1 MKNAKELQE
10 SRGERVSALDE
21 MVKAAEAEGREFTA
35 DEVTRS
41 EDILQ
46 EIEDLDK
53 QIERAEKLAEALKAT
68 AAPVSFAAGSGESNE
83 RAKIQKRFSITEGVK
98 GAMQNRLEGLAAE
111 MDAEA
116 RKEAIECGVAVRG
129 DFNIPSWLA
138 YGQRTAYAVDGGN
151 ANAHAAGSGVQVQQS
166 DIAMSLQSKSVLANA
181 GVTQLSGFAGD
192 VDLPVM
198 PGNGAV
204 LSGGNAT
211 DDSETAA
218 LTPGTSAFTK
228 KTLKPTRCA
237 AAVDVSK
244 NLMYS
249 VNGNLDD
256 LFGRDLGAAIAAKM
270 DNHILNGIV
279 SDLIAAGRIQVG
291 SINEATDPATALAT
305 DFADIARLE
314 GKYLEG
320 NPDNLRPAFFM
331 TPSVMAHLKAQ
342 TADTGGFIPAAGNI
356 AGGASTIMGHPAY
369 HTTQLDALTTVV
381 AATYFG
387 DADPNDTL
395 ESVSPILMADA
406 SDIVMCS
413 WAGVSV
419 SVDPFTENLKGVVRI
434 VCDAYFDGAI
444 RRNGSGA
451 LLAGLTANLQGT
463 GVS

>member
-1 MKNAKELQE
+1 MKNAKQLQE
-10 SRGERVSALDE
+10 IRGERVSALDE
-21 MVKAAEAEGREFTA
+21 MVKAAEGEAREFTA
-35 DEVTRS
+35 DEIEAS
-41 EDILQ
+41 ENIMS

-53 QIERAEKLAEALKAT
+53 QIERAEKMEAALKAT
-68 AAPVSFAAGSGESNE
+68 AAPVSFSTGSGETQE
-83 RAKIQKRFSITEGVK
+83 RAKIQKRFSISEGVK
-98 GAMQNRLEGLAAE
+98 GAMANRLEGLAAE

-138 YGQRTAYAVDGGN
+138 YGERTAYGVDDGATN
-151 ANAHAAGSGVQVQQS
+151 VHATGSGVQVNQS

-198 PGNGAV
+198 PGNAAV
-204 LSGGNAT
+204 LSGGNAGDNT
-211 DDSETAA
+211 EADGV
-218 LTPGTSAFTK
+218 TPGTSAFTR

-270 DNHILNGIV
+270 DNHILNGVV
-279 SDLIAAGRIQVG
+279 SDLETASRIQVG
-291 SINEATDPATALAT
+291 SIDETNDPASALAT
-305 DFADIARLE
+305 SFADIARLE
-314 GKYLEG
+314 GTYLGG
-320 NPDNLRPAFFM
+320 NPDNLRPVFFM
-331 TPSVMAHLKAQ
+331 TPALMAHLKAQ
-342 TADTGGFIPAAGNI
+342 TADAGGFIPAAGNI

-369 HTTQLDALTTVV
+369 HTGQLAALTGKLG
-381 AATYFG
+381 ATFFG
-387 DADPNDTL
+387 DADANDTIA
-395 ESVSPILMADA
+395 SVSPIVMCDA
-406 SDIVMCS
+406 SDIVMCT

-434 VCDAYFDGAI
+434 VADAYFDGKI

-451 LLAGLTANLQGT
+451 ILAGLTADTAMT

>member
-1 MKNAKELQE
+1 MKNAKELKE
-10 SRGERVSALDE
+10 VRGERVSALDGI
-21 MVKAAEAEGREFTA
+21 VKAADAENRELNA
-35 DEVTRS
+35 EEIQRS
-41 EDILQ
+41 DDLIG

-53 QIERAEKLAEALKAT
+53 QIERAEKVAEALKRTAQPVAFAT
-68 AAPVSFAAGSGESNE
+68 GSGETNE

-98 GAMQNRLEGLAAE
+98 GAMQNKLEGLAAE

-116 RKEAIECGVAVRG
+116 RKEAIECGIAVRG

-138 YGQRTAYAVDGGN
+138 YGERTAYGVDGGGG
-151 ANAHAAGSGVQVQQS
+151 NAHAAGSGVQVTQS

-198 PGNGAV
+198 PGNAAT
-204 LSGGNAT
+204 LSGGNAAAST
-211 DDSETAA
+211 EANA
-218 LTPGTSAFTK
+218 LTPGTTAFTR

-256 LFGRDLGAAIAAKM
+256 LFGRDLGAAIAAQM
-270 DNHILNGIV
+270 DNHILNGVV
-279 SDLIAAGRIQVG
+279 SDLEGASRIQVG
-291 SINEATDPATALAT
+291 SINETLDPAKGLAT

-320 NPDNLRPAFFM
+320 NPDNLRPVFFM
-331 TPSVMAHLKAQ
+331 TPALLAHLKAQ
-342 TADTGGFIPAAGNI
+342 TADAGGFIPAAGNI

-369 HTTQLDALTTVV
+369 HTTQLDALTGKLS
-381 AATYFG
+381 ATFFG
-387 DADPNDTL
+387 DADANDTIA
-395 ESVSPILMADA
+395 SVSPIVMVDA

-434 VCDAYFDGAI
+434 VADAYFDGKI
-444 RRNGSGA
+444 RRNGSGCI
-451 LLAGLTANLQGT
+451 LGGLTADTVFT

>member
-1 MKNAKELQE
+1 M
-10 SRGERVSALDE
+10 S
-21 MVKAAEAEGREFTA
+21 
-35 DEVTRS
+35 
-41 EDILQ
+41 
-46 EIEDLDK
+46 
-53 QIERAEKLAEALKAT
+53 
-68 AAPVSFAAGSGESNE
+68 
-83 RAKIQKRFSITEGVK
+83 
-98 GAMQNRLEGLAAE
+98 
-111 MDAEA
+111 A

-138 YGQRTAYAVDGGN
+138 YGQRTAYGGRR
-151 ANAHAAGSGVQVQQS
+151 HRQHPQPVPVQVQQ

-181 GVTQLSGFAGD
+181 GVTHLSGLAGD
-192 VDLPVM
+192 VDVPVM

-211 DDSETAA
+211 DDTEADA
-218 LTPGTSAFTK
+218 LTPGTTAFSK

-279 SDLIAAGRIQVG
+279 TDLISAGRIQVG
-291 SINEATDPATALAT
+291 SIDETDDPATALAT

-320 NPDNLRPAFFM
+320 NPDNLRPVFFM

-342 TADTGGFIPAAGNI
+342 TADAGGFIPAAGNI
-356 AGGASTIMGHPAY
+356 AGGASTIMGHPAF
-369 HTTQLDALTTVV
+369 HTTPMDALTTGL

-387 DADPNDTL
+387 DADANDTL
-395 ESVSPILMADA
+395 ASVSPILMADA

-419 SVDPFTENLKGVVRI
+419 SVDPFTENLKGW
-434 VCDAYFDGAI
+434 
-444 RRNGSGA
+444 SA
-451 LLAGLTANLQGT
+451 LCGT
-463 GVS
+463 HISMARSVATVPVHCWPD

>member
-1 MKNAKELQE
+1 MKNAKELKE
-10 SRGERVSALDE
+10 VRGERVSALDE
-21 MVKAAEAEGREFTA
+21 IVKTA
-35 DEVTRS
+35 DAENRELDADEIQRS
-41 EDILQ
+41 DDLIG

-53 QIERAEKLAEALKAT
+53 QIERAEKVAEALKAT
-68 AAPVSFAAGSGESNE
+68 AAPVSFATGSGESNE
-83 RAKIQKRFSITEGVK
+83 RSKIQKRFSITEGVK

-116 RKEAIECGVAVRG
+116 RKEAMECGIAVRG

-138 YGQRTAYAVDGGN
+138 YGERTAYAVDGGN

-198 PGNGAV
+198 PGNSAT
-204 LSGGNAT
+204 LSGGNAA
-211 DDSETAA
+211 DDSETSA
-218 LTPGTSAFTK
+218 LTPGTTAFTR

-256 LFGRDLGAAIAAKM
+256 LFGRDLGAALAAKM
-270 DNHILNGIV
+270 DNHILNGII
-279 SDLIAAGRIQVG
+279 SDLETAGRIQVG
-291 SINEATDPATALAT
+291 TNDSGSNPGIAQAT

-320 NPDNLRPAFFM
+320 NPDNLRPVFFM
-331 TPSVMAHLKAQ
+331 TPALLAHLKSQ
-342 TADTGGFIPAAGNI
+342 TADAGGFIPAAGNI
-356 AGGASTIMGHPAY
+356 AGGASTIMGHPAF
-369 HTTQLDALTTVV
+369 HTTQIDALTGKL
-381 AATYFG
+381 AADFFG
-387 DADPNDTL
+387 EADADDTL
-395 ESVSPILMADA
+395 SSVSPIVMADA
-406 SDIVMCS
+406 SDIVLCS

-419 SVDPFTENLKGVVRI
+419 SVDPYTENLKGVVRI
-434 VCDAYFDGAI
+434 VADAYFDGKI
-444 RRNGSGA
+444 RRNGSGCI
-451 LLAGLTANLQGT
+451 LAGLTANLT
-463 GVS
+463 HTAV

>member
-1 MKNAKELQE
+1 MKNAKQLQE
-10 SRGERVSALDE
+10 ARGERVAALDQI
-21 MVKAAEAEGREFTA
+21 VKTAEAENRELTS
-35 DEVTRS
+35 DEITRS
-41 EDILQ
+41 DDIIN

-53 QIERAEKLAEALKAT
+53 SIERAEKVAEALKAT
-68 AAPVSFAAGSGESNE
+68 AAPVSFATGSGETNE
-83 RAKIQKRFSITEGVK
+83 RAKIQERFSITEGVK

-138 YGQRTAYAVDGGN
+138 YGQRTAYGVDAGASN
-151 ANAHAAGSGVQVQQS
+151 IHDTGSGVQVNQS

-198 PGNGAV
+198 PGNAAT

-211 DDSETAA
+211 DNTEADGVSVGTTAF
-218 LTPGTSAFTK
+218 SK

-244 NLMYS
+244 NLMFS

-256 LFGRDLGAAIAAKM
+256 LFGRDLGAAIAAQM
-270 DNHILNGIV
+270 DNHILNGII
-279 SDLIAAGRIQVG
+279 SDLEGASRIQVG
-291 SINEATDPATALAT
+291 TNNAGADPGTAVAT

-320 NPDNLRPAFFM
+320 NPDNLRPVFFM
-331 TPSVMAHLKAQ
+331 TPALLAHLKAQ
-342 TADTGGFIPAAGNI
+342 TADAGGFIPAAGNI

-369 HTTQLDALTTVV
+369 HTTQISALTGKL
-381 AATYFG
+381 AATFFG
-387 DADPNDTL
+387 EADANDTL
-395 ESVSPILMADA
+395 TSFSPILMADA
-406 SDIVMCS
+406 SDIVMCT

-434 VCDAYFDGAI
+434 VADAYFDGKI
-444 RRNGSGA
+444 RRNGSGCI
-451 LLAGLTANLQGT
+451 LPGLTADLLHT
-463 GVS
+463 AV

>member
-1 MKNAKELQE
+1 MKNAKELKE
-10 SRGERVSALDE
+10 VRGERVSALDGI
-21 MVKAAEAEGREFTA
+21 VKAADAENRELNA
-35 DEVTRS
+35 EEIQRS
-41 EDILQ
+41 DDLIG

-53 QIERAEKLAEALKAT
+53 QIERAEKVAEALKRTAQPVAFAT
-68 AAPVSFAAGSGESNE
+68 GSGETNE

-116 RKEAIECGVAVRG
+116 RKEAIECGIAVRG

-151 ANAHAAGSGVQVQQS
+151 ANAHAAGSGVQVTQS

-198 PGNGAV
+198 PGNAAT
-204 LSGGNAT
+204 LSGGNAA

-218 LTPGTSAFTK
+218 LTPGTTAFTR

-256 LFGRDLGAAIAAKM
+256 LFGRDLGAAIAAQM

-279 SDLIAAGRIQVG
+279 SDLKGASRIQVG
-291 SINEATDPATALAT
+291 TNSAATDPGVAQAT

-320 NPDNLRPAFFM
+320 NPDNLRPVFFM
-331 TPSVMAHLKAQ
+331 TPAVLAHLKSQ

-369 HTTQLDALTTVV
+369 HTTQLDALTGEL
-381 AATYFG
+381 AATFFG
-387 DADPNDTL
+387 EADANDTL
-395 ESVSPILMADA
+395 SSISPILMADA

-434 VCDAYFDGAI
+434 VADAYFDGKI
-444 RRNGSGA
+444 RRNGSGC
-451 LLAGLTANLQGT
+451 LLAGLTANLAHT
-463 GVS
+463 GV

>member
-10 SRGERVSALDE
+10 SRGERVAALDE
-21 MVKAAEAEGREFTA
+21 MVKAAETEGREFTA

-68 AAPVSFAAGSGESNE
+68 AAPVSFATGSGESNE
-83 RAKIQKRFSITEGVK
+83 RAKVQKRFSITEGVK
-98 GAMQNRLEGLAAE
+98 GAMQNKLEGLAAE

-138 YGQRTAYAVDGGN
+138 YGERTAYGVDSGATN
-151 ANAHAAGSGVQVQQS
+151 VHSTGSGVQVNQS

-198 PGNGAV
+198 PGNAAV
-204 LSGGNAT
+204 LSGGNAA
-211 DDSETAA
+211 DDTEADA
-218 LTPGTSAFTK
+218 VEVGTTAFTR
-228 KTLKPTRCA
+228 KTLKPTRVA

-270 DNHILNGIV
+270 DNHILNGVV
-279 SDLIAAGRIQVG
+279 SDLVTASRIQVG
-291 SINEATDPATALAT
+291 SITQGDPATCLAT
-305 DFADIARLE
+305 SFADIARLE
-314 GKYLEG
+314 GTYLGG
-320 NPDNLRPAFFM
+320 NPDNLRPVFFM
-331 TPSVMAHLKAQ
+331 TPAVMAHLKAQ

-369 HTTQLDALTTVV
+369 HTGQLDAL
-381 AATYFG
+381 AATSLSATFFG
-387 DADPNDTL
+387 DNDANDTIA
-395 ESVSPILMADA
+395 SSPIVMCDA
-406 SDIVMCS
+406 SDIVMCT

-419 SVDPFTENLKGVVRI
+419 SVDPFSENLKGVVRI
-434 VCDAYFDGAI
+434 VCDAYFDGKI

-451 LLAGLTANLQGT
+451 ILAGLTADT
-463 GVS
+463 AATAVAD

>member
-1 MKNAKELQE
+1 MKSAKELKE
-10 SRGERVSALDE
+10 VRGERVSALDE
-21 MVKAAEAEGREFTA
+21 IVKKADAETRELNA
-35 DEVTRS
+35 DEIQRS
-41 EDILQ
+41 DDIIL
-46 EIEDLDK
+46 EVEDLDV
-53 QIERAEKLAEALKAT
+53 QIERAEKVAEALKRTAQPVAFAT
-68 AAPVSFAAGSGESNE
+68 GTGETNE

-98 GAMQNRLEGLAAE
+98 GAMQNRLEGVAAE

-116 RKEAIECGVAVRG
+116 RKEAMECGIAVRG

-138 YGQRTAYAVDGGN
+138 YGQRTAYGVDAGATN
-151 ANAHAAGSGVQVQQS
+151 VHATGSGVQVQQS

-198 PGNGAV
+198 PGNAAS
-204 LSGGNAT
+204 LSGGNAA
-211 DDSETAA
+211 DDTEADGV
-218 LTPGTSAFTK
+218 TPGTTAFSK
-228 KTLKPTRCA
+228 KTLKPTRVA

-256 LFGRDLGAAIAAKM
+256 LFGRDLGAAIAAQM

-279 SDLIAAGRIQVG
+279 SDLEAASRIQAG
-291 SINEATDPATALAT
+291 SVTQGDPATCLAV

-320 NPDNLRPAFFM
+320 NPDNLRPVYFM
-331 TPSVMAHLKAQ
+331 TPALLAHLKAQ
-342 TADTGGFIPAAGNI
+342 TADAGGFIPAAGNI
-356 AGGASTIMGHPAY
+356 AGGASSIMGHPAF
-369 HTTQLDALTTVV
+369 HTTQLTALTGKLSSTF
-381 AATYFG
+381 FG
-387 DADPNDTL
+387 DTDANDTIA
-395 ESVSPILMADA
+395 SVSPIIMADA

-434 VCDAYFDGAI
+434 VADAYFDGKI
-444 RRNGSGA
+444 RRNGSGCI
-451 LLAGLTANLQGT
+451 LGGLTANT
-463 GVS
+463 AASAVAD

>member
-1 MKNAKELQE
+1 MKNAKQLQE
-10 SRGERVSALDE
+10 IRGERVSALDE
-21 MVKAAEAEGREFTA
+21 MVKAAEGEAREFTA
-35 DEVTRS
+35 DEIEAS
-41 EDILQ
+41 ENIMS

-53 QIERAEKLAEALKAT
+53 KIERAEKVEAALKAT
-68 AAPVSFAAGSGESNE
+68 AAPVSFSTGSGETQE

-98 GAMQNRLEGLAAE
+98 GAMANRLEGLAAE

-138 YGQRTAYAVDGGN
+138 YGERTAYGVDSGATNIHTGGP
-151 ANAHAAGSGVQVQQS
+151 GVQVNQS

-198 PGNGAV
+198 PGNAAS
-204 LSGGNAT
+204 LSGGNAA
-211 DDSETAA
+211 DDTEADGVA
-218 LTPGTSAFTK
+218 VGTTAFTK

-256 LFGRDLGAAIAAKM
+256 LFGRDLGAAIAAQM

-279 SDLIAAGRIQVG
+279 SDLETATRIQAG
-291 SINEATDPATALAT
+291 SITQGDPATCLAT

-320 NPDNLRPAFFM
+320 NPDNLRPVFFM
-331 TPSVMAHLKAQ
+331 TPAVMAHLKAQ

-356 AGGASTIMGHPAY
+356 AGGASTIMGHPAF
-369 HTTQLDALTTVV
+369 HTTQLSNLTGKLS
-381 AATYFG
+381 ATFFG
-387 DADPNDTL
+387 DDDATDTIAA
-395 ESVSPILMADA
+395 SPIVMCDA
-406 SDIVMCS
+406 SDIVMCT

-434 VCDAYFDGAI
+434 VADAYFDGKI

-451 LLAGLTANLQGT
+451 ILAGLTADT
-463 GVS
+463 AATVVAD